1 MFSNRYVKVL
11 KTDLETLTTSVQ
23 DMREEIE
30 TLKAEKKLLEANQ
43 SEFLMN
49 VVKRQSDEL
58 KRLSHYQSQ
67 DETLYSYE
75 QTNETQKKEIAK
87 LKGDL
92 IESNSLTDNYKQAYT
107 LESNM
112 SDLLIERVV
121 KTKKSCTEYETVNLL
136 DVIG

>member
-1 MFSNRYVKVL
+1 MFSNKFVKVL

-23 DMREEIE
+23 DMQQEIE
-30 TLKAEKKLLEANQ
+30 TLKAEKKLLEENQ
-43 SEFLMN
+43 SEFLMS

-75 QTNETQKKEIAK
+75 QSNEKQKIEIAQ

-121 KTKKSCTEYETVNLL
+121 KTKESCTEYETVNLL